1 MICLRALCRAMTL
14 TLSLLLFGSVL
25 ATSAISG
32 VLGMAGGMILMAIL
46 VSTDSV
52 AAAMMIH
59 GAVQATSNGSRAW
72 FLRSHIQWRILPAY
86 AAGAAV
92 AFVGFS
98 LIVLV
103 PDVSLVLI
111 AVGVFPWLAPLL
123 PKLHGLDICHLPT
136 AALCGAVVTAA
147 QLVAGAS
154 GPLLDVFYLNAKL
167 NRFEIIA
174 SKAFT
179 QTLGHLLKLAY
190 YGLVIGVVEDIETTF
205 YLIAMALAVIGTR
218 IGTHLLKHWDDDR
231 FRVISSR
238 VILLLATVCIVK
250 GVLDLWR

>member
-1 MICLRALCRAMTL
+1 MTL
-14 TLSLLLFGSVL
+14 PLTLLLFVSVL

-46 VSTDSV
+46 VSTVSV

-86 AAGAAV
+86 ALGAAI
-92 AFVGFS
+92 ALGTFS
-98 LIVLV
+98 LISIV
-103 PDVSLVLI
+103 PDTSLVLI
-111 AVGVFPWLAPLL
+111 AVGVFPWLAKLL
-123 PKLHGLDICHLPT
+123 PKLRGLDVCHLPT
-136 AALCGAVVTAA
+136 AALCGLVVTAA

-167 NRFEIIA
+167 NRFEVIA

-179 QTLGHLLKLAY
+179 QTLGHLLKLVY
-190 YGLVIGVVEDIETTF
+190 YGLIIGVTEDIAAAF
-205 YLIAMALAVIGTR
+205 YVAAMAIAVVGTR
-218 IGTHLLKHWDDDR
+218 IGTRALQHWDDAR
-231 FRVISSR
+231 FRIISSR
-238 VILLLATVCIVK
+238 VILLLATGCIVK
-250 GVLDLWR
+250 GALELWR